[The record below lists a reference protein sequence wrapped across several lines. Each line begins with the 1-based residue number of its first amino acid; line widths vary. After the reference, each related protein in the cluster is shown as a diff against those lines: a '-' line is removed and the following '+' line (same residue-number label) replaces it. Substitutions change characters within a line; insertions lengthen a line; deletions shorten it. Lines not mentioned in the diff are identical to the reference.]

1 LSVLEISHAHS
12 ANTGIL
18 TGSAAAP
25 YVSIIGC
32 TISANER
39 LRIQVD
45 ASVQENQ
52 LSFRLVAMQD
62 GGAIGGMVPV
72 TANGEFTL
80 PGFAGSAV
88 SSLQIRVDDYAA
100 LRAMIRNDY
109 DSRLVDILDLQ
120 V

>member
-1 LSVLEISHAHS
+1 LTEEES
-12 ANTGIL
+12 NGIL
-18 TGSAAAP
+18 TGSAAAL
-25 YVSIIGC
+25 YISIIGC
-32 TISANER
+32 SISACEW
-39 LRIQVD
+39 LRIQVN
-45 ASVQENQ
+45 ASVQEDQ

-100 LRAMIRNDY
+100 LRAMIRSDY
-109 DSRLVDILDLQ
+109 DGRLVDILDLE